1 MVEHRIRNARV
12 AGSNPAFG
20 STPCQEM
27 TPAPEKP
34 RASRNRRQGD
44 TLGFVARLAAAAAL
58 VLLIAALFNLSIHK
72 LERSPPVQPEYQP
85 SAKITTTEPLQ
96 AASTTPA
103 EPVQGIERLEEKR
116 PQMESAVRA
125 FFKAATVEDK
135 LAFARAAERVRPL
148 LRAYYRQRPFQPR
161 AVTGL
166 GTCQSVGEK
175 GYRLGYIQVL
185 FGQDTP
191 VSVIVEEQVDGQFRV
206 DWESLVRYSEMEWA
220 DFTRQQPETPTLMR
234 ILATQSSRKQAEGRE
249 WLQVSSPGH
258 DHPIQAYFDRND
270 PKFQSLVDQLQAGGW
285 KNVPLTLRLC
295 YSKPKLNADTVQIV
309 NCEGKGWLILN

>member
-1 MVEHRIRNARV
+1 
-12 AGSNPAFG
+12 
-20 STPCQEM
+20 M
-27 TPAPEKP
+27 TPAPETP

-44 TLGFVARLAAAAAL
+44 TLGLLARLAGAVAL

-85 SAKITTTEPLQ
+85 SAKIPRAEPVK
-96 AASTTPA
+96 ATSASPA
-103 EPVQGIERLEEKR
+103 EVVQGIERLEEKR
-116 PQMESAVRA
+116 SQIETVIRA

-135 LAFARAAERVRPL
+135 LAFARAPERVRPL
-148 LRAYYRQRPFQPR
+148 LRDYYRQRPFQPR
-161 AVTGL
+161 TVTGL

-175 GYRLGYIQVL
+175 GYRLGYIQAL
-185 FGQDTP
+185 FAQETP
-191 VSVIVEEQVDGQFRV
+191 VSVIVEEQEDKQFRV

-220 DFTRQQPETPTLMR
+220 DFIRQRPETPTMMR
-234 ILATQSSRKQAEGRE
+234 VMASQSVMKPAEGRE
-249 WLQVSSPGH
+249 WLQISSPGH
-258 DHPIQAYFDRND
+258 DHAIQAYFDRND
-270 PKFQSLVDQLQAGGW
+270 PKFQPLVDQLQAGGW